1 MSTTLGFLIR
11 DGLSIDI
18 PDCLALD
25 HLYKT
30 DYVWQMN
37 IAEESGGWRVGFKT
51 ERLPRLM
58 EIDYPSDE
66 NRLQSV
72 LPAEHCFLVA
82 ISRDQSEIMGY
93 LAMRNNPV
101 YSIAQVHD
109 LVVSRPYRGK
119 RIATRLLNVARQWA
133 RERHL
138 VRITI
143 EVQTKNHPAIL
154 FCQQAGLEFCGFNDH
169 YFPNQDIAV
178 FFSQSLR

>member
-11 DGLSIDI
+11 DGLAIDI

-25 HLYKT
+25 HLYRT
-30 DYVWQMN
+30 DYVWQMS
-37 IAEESGGWRVGFKT
+37 IAEESGGWRIGFKT
-51 ERLPRLM
+51 ERLPRPM

-66 NRLQSV
+66 GRLQSV

-101 YSIAQVHD
+101 YAVAQVHD

-119 RIATRLLNVARQWA
+119 HIATRLLNVARQWA

-138 VRITI
+138 VRLTI
-143 EVQTKNHPAIL
+143 EVQTKNHPGIL
-154 FCQQAGLEFCGFNDH
+154 FCQQSGLEFCGFNDQ